1 MWVGHGGPP
10 ILPRHTGSLERCVD
24 IQFSHLPSSV
34 LFVSFISRCLSP
46 GEDNPSE
53 YSMKNSKLF

>member
-24 IQFSHLPSSV
+24 IQFIHPSSSV
-34 LFVSFISRCLSP
+34 LFCFFHLKVLIPWGRQP
-46 GEDNPSE
+46 IRVQPEE
-53 YSMKNSKLF
+53 E